1 MLIWAGA
8 VVQWLWDETRN
19 LIIVG
24 LNPSTVLLDGHFFT
38 LICGKK
44 CIEVCF
50 EKTKNKRIR
59 GRRWPIFKRTNVD
72 TYLKA
77 YYLGIVYSSLKTKVV
92 LALRLLFFWLEVQV
106 GCCKS

>member
-38 LICGKK
+38 LICGK
-44 CIEVCF
+44 
-50 EKTKNKRIR
+50 
-59 GRRWPIFKRTNVD
+59 NV
-72 TYLKA
+72 
-77 YYLGIVYSSLKTKVV
+77 
-92 LALRLLFFWLEVQV
+92 LFV
-106 GCCKS
+106 